1 MRITL
6 IEPRSP
12 DYHVYS
18 GVVIPRLGLPLLG
31 TILRDKGH
39 EVKIYNESLTDI
51 TPQAAWDIFK
61 SDIVGISV
69 TTSTAPRGYAMARL
83 LKLRDIPVVFG
94 GSHVTFMPEEAVKY
108 GDYVLKGE
116 AEESLPLLIDALETG
131 GDISTIPN
139 LVYSDNGEIIHN
151 EEKPL
156 CQGLDEL
163 PIPDLTLIE
172 NHEEMKILPALTT
185 RGCPH
190 RCTFCSVSEM
200 FGLKYRMASVD
211 RMLEEAKRWKGK
223 KIFFCDD
230 NFTAVPRRAKELLD
244 KMLTK
249 GYVPKQ
255 WSAQVRAD
263 AWQDHELM
271 ELMRRTNCSRVYVGY
286 ESVDQAV
293 LDDYNKRQ
301 TVEDVKASIS
311 GFHRYNIPI
320 HGMFMFGDD
329 NEGLETFARTRGF
342 AVDNHIDTVQ
352 FLVLTPVPG
361 TKLFNKMDAEG
372 RIICY
377 DWSLYDGH
385 HVVFEP
391 KQMTPF
397 ELQWGM
403 IQANRQFY
411 SNRSALRSLFSFR
424 FSTAMMRYWGKK
436 IMHGWHDTNDG
447 FIQRLRSAKDNKGL
461 PRHFSLSRILKRD
474 PLKAMGSDKDD
485 TAKID
490 EHSDK

>member
-1 MRITL
+1 MKIAL

-31 TILRDKGH
+31 TILKNKGH
-39 EVKIYNESLTDI
+39 EVRVYNESLSDI
-51 TPQAAWDIFK
+51 TPHQAWDIFK
-61 SDIVGISV
+61 SDVVGISM
-69 TTSTAPRGYAMARL
+69 TTSTAPRGYAMAKL
-83 LKLRDIPVVFG
+83 LKLRGIPVMFG
-94 GSHVTFMPEEAVKY
+94 GSHVTFLPDEAINY
-108 GDYVLKGE
+108 GDYVVRGE
-116 AEESLPLLIDALETG
+116 AEEALPVLIDVLENG
-131 GDISTIPN
+131 GDLSVVPN
-139 LVYSDNGEIIHN
+139 LVYRHNGGVFHTGK
-151 EEKPL
+151 KPL

-172 NHEEMKILPALTT
+172 NHEDMRIIPALTT

-211 RMLEEAKRWKGK
+211 RMLEEAKLWKGK
-223 KIFFCDD
+223 KVFFCDD
-230 NFTAVPRRAKELLD
+230 NFTAVPRRAKELMD

-286 ESVDQAV
+286 ESIDQAV

-301 TVEDVKASIS
+301 TVADVKASIA

-329 NEGLETFARTRGF
+329 NEGLDTFERTCGF
-342 AVDNHIDTVQ
+342 AVDNNIDTVQ

-361 TKLFNKMDAEG
+361 TKLFKEMDEAG
-372 RIICY
+372 RIISY

-397 ELQWGM
+397 ELQLGM
-403 IQANRQFY
+403 IRANRQFY
-411 SNRSALRSLFSFR
+411 SARSALRSLFNFR
-424 FSTAMMRYWGKK
+424 FSTAMLRYWGKK
-436 IMHGWHDTNDG
+436 ILRGWHDSNCG
-447 FIQRLRSAKDNKGL
+447 FIDRMRSLQKGDKGL
-461 PRHFSLSRILKRD
+461 PKHFSLKKIVKRD
-474 PLKAMGSDKDD
+474 PLKAM
-485 TAKID
+485 D
-490 EHSDK
+490 EQAEVEKED